1 MTKRENHVILRNHIY
16 EIIPINNI
24 VNYII
29 YTLHFHLSTE
39 FQEEMDALGYFIS
52 LVRSRTAHIVRFFSI
67 VQQIIDFFRS
77 QDYFSFSIYFVQFL
91 LNDRSVK
98 SFVQKNCSLKN
109 HSFSKVFFPK
119 KSLFLD
125 RPAFSADYKR
135 VPISLYTHIS
145 ILTNTQRFKEYR

>member
-1 MTKRENHVILRNHIY
+1 MHSDFLFCWFVHEQHISF
-16 EIIPINNI
+16 
-24 VNYII
+24 V
-29 YTLHFHLSTE
+29 
-39 FQEEMDALGYFIS
+39 
-52 LVRSRTAHIVRFFSI
+52 FFSI

-145 ILTNTQRFKEYR
+145 ILTNTQRFKEYRYKSGIALFAWESLEIKLTVPSRRTFIFRIFQICDLLQLY

>member
-1 MTKRENHVILRNHIY
+1 MHSDFLFCWFVHEQHISF
-16 EIIPINNI
+16 
-24 VNYII
+24 V
-29 YTLHFHLSTE
+29 
-39 FQEEMDALGYFIS
+39 
-52 LVRSRTAHIVRFFSI
+52 FFSI

-125 RPAFSADYKR
+125 RQAFSADYKW
-135 VPISLYTHIS
+135 VSISLYTHIS
-145 ILTNTQRFKEYR
+145 ILTNTQWFKEYRYKSGIALFAWESLEIKLTVPSRRTFIFRIFQICDLLQLY